1 MTRLPSVLL
10 SVVCHAAL
18 AGAAAWAVGGLAPR
32 DVVVLAFQR
41 APAAE
46 ASPEAAPRAE
56 PLEGRVSES
65 SPEPLEPRFD
75 PPPEAELPEVA
86 VAERPPEAEA
96 EPCVAHPLRDPDPG
110 PFDPRLWLQP
120 VQRVREVEAVPASV
134 ATPPAA
140 GSASSEAV
148 LENPDN
154 RPPRYPPAA
163 QRRERPNP
171 DGSPVVRTVILRV
184 AISASGSIESC
195 EVEVPSGNPILDD
208 EARRALRTWR
218 ITPARRDGMPVASV
232 VRVPV
237 EFRLHFS
244 R

>member
-10 SVVCHAAL
+10 SLACHAVL
-18 AGAAAWAVGGLAPR
+18 AGAAAWAVGGPALQDR
-32 DVVVLAFQR
+32 VVLAIQR
-41 APAAE
+41 VAAAE
-46 ASPEAAPRAE
+46 ASPEAAPPVERPE
-56 PLEGRVSES
+56 PPVSES
-65 SPEPLEPRFD
+65 RPEPLEPRFE
-75 PPPEAELPEVA
+75 PPPEAELPEPA
-86 VAERPPEAEA
+86 LAEPTPVAEA
-96 EPCVAHPLRDPDPG
+96 EPCAAHSLRDPERV
-110 PFDPRLWLQP
+110 PFDARVWLQP
-120 VQRVREVEAVPASV
+120 VQTVREVAAVPAAA
-134 ATPPAA
+134 ATPAA
-140 GSASSEAV
+140 AESASSEAV

-184 AISASGSIESC
+184 AISAAGTIESC

-237 EFRLHFS
+237 EFRLHFN